1 MTTEEGLSLE
11 ITMLTADE
19 ASAIWK
25 RQTKRAPN
33 YARYLAFMNT
43 HDVGASWN
51 TKVPA
56 GDKNADY
63 AKEIRHNF
71 NEAAKERTRTVGEGD
86 AATQVPAPVLIRW
99 KSNTHKEQRQVQ
111 DGKKTATI
119 EVEVI
124 DSLDALIIAT
134 EAVAHRGPRA
144 VTEEVTVVSPPADAK
159 AGTKVTLADGRT
171 AVLSKAGK
179 WRAPKVVTP
188 ATPLTG
194 AAEGATNGV
203 AETAGVGTPA

>member
-1 MTTEEGLSLE
+1 MTTTDEGLSLE
-11 ITMLTADE
+11 ITMLSTAE
-19 ASAIWK
+19 AASIWK

-33 YARYLAFMNT
+33 YARYLAFVNT

-86 AATQVPAPVLIRW
+86 AATQVSAPVLIRW
-99 KSNTHKEQRQVQ
+99 KQNTHKENREVVN
-111 DGKKTATI
+111 DKGKKGTV

-124 DSLDALIIAT
+124 DSLDALI
-134 EAVAHRGPRA
+134 VASESVQTRGPRT
-144 VTEEVTVVSPPADAK
+144 VTEEVTVTNPPADAK
-159 AGTKVTLADGRT
+159 AGKTVTLADGRT
-171 AVLSKAGK
+171 ATLSKAGK
-179 WRAPKVVTP
+179 WRAPVVAATPAPAP
-188 ATPLTG
+188 ATPNGTPD
-194 AAEGATNGV
+194 AAPVGAT
-203 AETAGVGTPA
+203 A